1 MDPDIAPLARRL
13 AEENN
18 VDWRR
23 LAGSGTDGRIVERDV
38 LDFLARVM
46 AGEEDT
52 DPTPEPL
59 PEGVEA
65 WPDQAREAG
74 DASAPVQEG
83 GAPPAAD
90 AVSAG
95 APDDEELLLAGD
107 DLEED
112 LPAGPADAP
121 VDTADDELLLADD
134 AAAAPASGDDVPDLF
149 AGPEAGSGASGASA
163 SGSPDLFLDEE
174 DAASGA
180 ATAEDEDAFDFGGLP
195 GAGARTGPEAGEPPA
210 TEEPAAPSDASGA
223 EAASEADAL
232 GPAETDL
239 PEPPTG
245 AVAPDEEP
253 WASDA
258 AGAAGTAGTGA
269 AEPPVPDALAPEQ
282 AAARDATGPLPLART
297 RTVLRR
303 HVDVGPAFD
312 VRRSVALEAGRD
324 DLPLAALLLVAA
336 RRAAGRLDV
345 TRPAVAVAGPGGR
358 IGLVAPDADGLAD
371 LAGAIDAAAEGPS
384 DDAEADLWVVD
395 LSDAGVDE
403 AVLDGD
409 APQLVLGRVLTDRE
423 DGSRRATLSLAADV
437 PLERGTAFL
446 TRVADLLEQPLRL
459 LA

>member
-38 LDFLARVM
+38 LDYLARVM

-59 PEGVEA
+59 PDGIEA
-65 WPDQAREAG
+65 WPDQSQKARDTAAESPA
-74 DASAPVQEG
+74 G
-83 GAPPAAD
+83 GAPPADD

-95 APDDEELLLAGD
+95 APEDEELLLAGD
-107 DLEED
+107 DLGD
-112 LPAGPADAP
+112 DVPAGQPEAP
-121 VDTADDELLLADD
+121 DDELLLGDD
-134 AAAAPASGDDVPDLF
+134 AAAPRVGDEAVPDLF
-149 AGPEAGSGASGASA
+149 DGPDEGSDAAGASV

-174 DAASGA
+174 DAASSEVGV
-180 ATAEDEDAFDFGGLP
+180 ENEDAFDFGGLP
-195 GAGARTGPEAGEPPA
+195 GANARWAPEPGEAPPP
-210 TEEPAAPSDASGA
+210 EGSAASPEASGA
-223 EAASEADAL
+223 D
-232 GPAETDL
+232 GPAEAGS
-239 PEPPTG
+239 PAPQEPGVP
-245 AVAPDEEP
+245 APPPSAAPADEEP
-253 WASDA
+253 WASEAMDA
-258 AGAAGTAGTGA
+258 AAAGTAGTGA
-269 AEPPVPDALAPEQ
+269 AEPPVPDALAPDQ
-282 AAARDATGPLPLART
+282 AAAREATPPLPLART

-303 HVDVGPAFD
+303 HVDVGPAFE

-324 DLPLAALLLVAA
+324 DLPFAAVLLAAA

-345 TRPAVAVAGPGGR
+345 SRPAAAVAGSGGR
-358 IGLVAPDADGLAD
+358 IGLVAPDASGLAE
-371 LAGAIDAAAEGPS
+371 LARAIDAAAQDPS
-384 DDAEADLWVVD
+384 DDPEVDLWIVD

-403 AVLDGD
+403 AVLDAD
-409 APQLVLGRVLTDRE
+409 AAQLVLGRVLTDRD

-437 PLERGTAFL
+437 PLERGAAFL